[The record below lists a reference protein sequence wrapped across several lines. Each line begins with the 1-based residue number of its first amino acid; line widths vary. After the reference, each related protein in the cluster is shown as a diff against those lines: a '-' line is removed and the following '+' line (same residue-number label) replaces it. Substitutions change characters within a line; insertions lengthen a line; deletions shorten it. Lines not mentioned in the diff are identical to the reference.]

1 MTIEFAGITFDLT
14 ETTAEKVNDFIR
26 AYNLAKESHDC
37 DDWEYVADLADYLIS
52 GASNWNEYD
61 LMRMGYVDDLDDEED
76 YYDLIA
82 V

>member
-26 AYNLAKESHDC
+26 AYNLAKKSHDC

-52 GASNWNEYD
+52 GASSWNEYD
-61 LMRMGYVDDLDDEED
+61 LMVMGYANDSDDEED

>member
-26 AYNLAKESHDC
+26 AYNLAEKSHDC

-52 GASNWNEYD
+52 GASNWDEYD
-61 LMRMGYVDDLDDEED
+61 LMRMGYTNNLDDEED